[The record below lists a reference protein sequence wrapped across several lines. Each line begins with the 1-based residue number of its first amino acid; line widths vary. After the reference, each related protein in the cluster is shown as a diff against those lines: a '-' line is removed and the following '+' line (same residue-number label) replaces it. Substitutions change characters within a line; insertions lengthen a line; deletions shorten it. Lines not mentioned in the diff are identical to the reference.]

1 MEWNEEQVATLTQLW
16 KEGFSAAQ
24 VAQQLVGFS
33 RSAVLGK
40 IHRLGVAG
48 REAPSRPRAVSGP
61 SAAAQK
67 ATSHGGKRRA
77 KARRRL
83 AGLNDVPFDVP
94 PTATLASLTEHG
106 CRWPIGEPGEI
117 GFGFCGRLRAPR
129 GAYCAGHAQMSFS
142 RRLGAMP
149 AKQIDHLVRRYGD
162 PLTMRAL

>member
-40 IHRLGVAG
+40 IHRLGVSG
-48 REAPSRPRAVSGP
+48 RDAPSRPRAVSGP
-61 SAAAQK
+61 SAAPQQG
-67 ATSHGGKRRA
+67 TSHSGKRRA
-77 KARRRL
+77 RTRRRPVGPL
-83 AGLNDVPFDVP
+83 DVPFDVS
-94 PTATLASLTEHG
+94 PTATLSTLSEYG
-106 CRWPIGEPGEI
+106 CRWPIGEPGAD
-117 GFGFCGRLRAPR
+117 GFGFCGRLRAER

-149 AKQIDHLVRRYGD
+149 AKHIDHLVRRYGD
-162 PLTMRAL
+162 PLTMRAT